1 MASEKIIFGI
11 LNGSIPRSERLQIY
25 ENAKDQIRKGLNA
38 EIAREVMHVIDT
50 TAVPP
55 LQAEYVFMGY
65 CPDAKL
71 ENRQDDIWIK
81 DGICE
86 YNWVSDAKQLS
97 KFDQI
102 MVGDTIILKKREIFG
117 ETMKIHAHGKIT
129 KRETSDITKKIYFR
143 VDWRV
148 PKEFLIVPLMACN
161 STVNPR
167 SIENVERAMH
177 EDFWAWLKEGGEK
190 EQN

>member
-1 MASEKIIFGI
+1 MVGEKIISGI

-25 ENAKDQIRKGLNA
+25 ENAKDEIRKGFNV
-38 EIAREVMHVIDT
+38 EIAREIMHVIDT

-129 KRETSDITKKIYFR
+129 KRETSEIKKKSIL
-143 VDWRV
+143 
-148 PKEFLIVPLMACN
+148 ELI
-161 STVNPR
+161 
-167 SIENVERAMH
+167 
-177 EDFWAWLKEGGEK
+177 GECQK
-190 EQN
+190 SF